1 MLYIDFIDTETGK
14 QVFEEGKTI
23 EAQQAI
29 IDIIQLR
36 FDHIPENSI
45 QMIKGIGDLKTLIKL
60 RKFAI
65 RDQSKDGFIQHLIQC
80 YQRPKSLPKTTSKS
94 LPFSAKKVDHSLI
107 F

>member
-29 IDIIQLR
+29 IDI
-36 FDHIPENSI
+36 
-45 QMIKGIGDLKTLIKL
+45 KL

-65 RDQSKDGFIQHLIQC
+65 RNQSKDDFIQPLIQ
-80 YQRPKSLPKTTSKS
+80 YVPE
-94 LPFSAKKVDHSLI
+94 KKMEDTI
-107 F
+107 